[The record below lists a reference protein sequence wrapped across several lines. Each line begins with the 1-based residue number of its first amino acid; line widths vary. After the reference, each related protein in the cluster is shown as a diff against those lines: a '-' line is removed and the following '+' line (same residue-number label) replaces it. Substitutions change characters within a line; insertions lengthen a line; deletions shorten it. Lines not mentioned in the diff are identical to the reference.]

1 MEYNI
6 YCDESCHLENDHQK
20 IMAFGA
26 VWCPTTERQR
36 IVAGIHALK
45 EKHHA
50 NGELKWT
57 KVSPSRNDFFLELVR
72 FFFSEPHLH
81 FRGLVVL
88 DKSRLDHSQFNEGS
102 HDTFYYKMYFSLLNK
117 ILSPDS
123 QYNLY
128 FDIKDTRSRIK
139 LRKLKEVLCF
149 DKYDFTSQMV
159 NHIQNIH
166 SHESDILQLTDF
178 LLGSLSHFHRRVP
191 GNTTKNTIVD
201 EIKRLARN
209 PALISTPLCE
219 NKFNLFL
226 FMPRKTS

>member
-26 VWCPTTERQR
+26 VWCPTTERRR
-36 IVAGIHALK
+36 IVAAIHALK
-45 EKHHA
+45 EKHNA
-50 NGELKWT
+50 KGELKWT
-57 KVSPSRNDFFLELVR
+57 KVSPSRHDFYIELAR
-72 FFFSEPHLH
+72 FFFSEPELH

-88 DKSRLDHSQFNEGS
+88 DKSRLNHAQYNEGS

-123 QYNLY
+123 RYNLY

-149 DKYDFTSQMV
+149 DKYDFTSQMI
-159 NHIQNIH
+159 NHIQNAH

-178 LLGSLSHFHRRVP
+178 FLGALSHFQRKIP
-191 GNTTKNTIVD
+191 GNTTKNAIVE
-201 EIKRLARN
+201 EIKCLAHN
-209 PALISTPLCE
+209 PTLASTPLCE
-219 NKFNLFL
+219 NKYNLFL
-226 FMPRKTS
+226 FMPRKAS